1 MAEAM
6 MFLGTYL
13 DMYSD
18 MFDGYAHDVASEL
31 FKEKGVDIE
40 TEEGEELFSEFKYDY
55 LIDDL
60 FEALQV
66 AFDSLDSTKYWN
78 EWSAKLDE
86 MAKRSKK

>member
-6 MFLGTYL
+6 MFLGTWL
-13 DMYSD
+13 DVHSD

-31 FKEKGVDIE
+31 FKEKGIDIE

-60 FEALQV
+60 FDQMQAALNSV
-66 AFDSLDSTKYWN
+66 SASKAWYKWN
-78 EWSAKLDE
+78 EKLDE
-86 MAKRSKK
+86 MIGARK